1 MISYIKE
8 YIESLDKDKLNNLL
22 VKNNI
27 SLNSDELNILFNHIK
42 SDWYDFIY
50 EDPNPILNDIENRIN
65 KDSYNKLFEVY
76 KKAKEKYS
84 IYL

>member
-8 YIESLDKDKLNNLL
+8 YVESLDKDKLNNLL
-22 VKNNI
+22 KKNNI
-27 SLNSDELNILFNHIK
+27 SLNDDELNIIYNHVK
-42 SDWYDFIY
+42 NDWYDFIY
-50 EDPNPILNDIENRIN
+50 EDPTPILNDIENHIN
-65 KDSYNKLFEVY
+65 KDSYGKLFEAY

>member
-8 YIESLDKDKLNNLL
+8 YIESLDKDKLNTILI
-22 VKNNI
+22 KNDI
-27 SLNSDELNILFNHIK
+27 SLNSDELNIIYNHIK
-42 SDWYDFIY
+42 NDWYDFIY
-50 EDPNPILNDIENRIN
+50 EDPTPILIDLENNIN
-65 KDSYNKLFEVY
+65 KDSYDKLYDAY

>member
-8 YIESLDKDKLNNLL
+8 YIDALDKDKLNSILI
-22 VKNNI
+22 KNNI
-27 SLNSDELNILFNHIK
+27 SLNSDELNIIYNYVK
-42 SDWYDFIY
+42 NDWYDFIY
-50 EDPNPILNDIENRIN
+50 EDPTPILNDIENNIN
-65 KDSYNKLFEVY
+65 KDSYDKLFSAY

>member
-8 YIESLDKDKLNNLL
+8 YIESLNKNKLNGILI
-22 VKNNI
+22 KNNI
-27 SLNSDELNILFNHIK
+27 FLSDDELNIIYNHVK
-42 SDWYDFIY
+42 NDWYDFIY
-50 EDPNPILNDIENRIN
+50 EDPTPILNDLENNIN
-65 KDSYNKLFEVY
+65 KDSYNKLFEEY

>member
-8 YIESLDKDKLNNLL
+8 YVESLNKDKLNNLL
-22 VKNNI
+22 TKNNI
-27 SLNSDELNILFNHIK
+27 SLNDDELNIIYNHVK
-42 SDWYDFIY
+42 NDWYDFIY
-50 EDPNPILNDIENRIN
+50 EDPTPILNDIENNIN
-65 KDSYNKLFEVY
+65 NDSYDKLFEAY